1 MKKLVNLSL
10 NKDNDSEITRR
21 ENMKKVV
28 PLSVLSAALVFASV
42 GFLRGNSYKE
52 VLASSYS
59 TSSVTKNINLN
70 DLNDS
75 DIRAYYSNLNS
86 LSESERQGT
95 NLLKNLKPI
104 LKNGQTYFSYGS
116 SATTAVWQMYEIVDR
131 DWEKSPASAI
141 TGYNPATNTITN
153 YSYGKSASSPGM
165 NPYIHALYVNRD
177 KENGTRAWGDHTQTN
192 YGINQEHI
200 WPKSAGFGQDEYG
213 TGARGDIMH
222 LWAGNGRVNGY
233 HHNNWYY
240 GYVDKNK
247 SFEDAGSDYSYLA
260 GNLKGTSKTF
270 GGSNPVFEPQDSD
283 KGDIARAIFYMAA
296 RYNYLS
302 GSDSDGIDSGNPNL
316 EVVNNVSSFVKA
328 EYYSTTTK
336 TGKMGILQDLLEW
349 NRIDPPDE
357 WEIHRNN
364 LCYNNY
370 THNRN
375 PFIDFPQWAEYVW
388 GQSNNGTY
396 VSTPTGAANPTTDSI
411 NDSALKLEEVSTP
424 STTFKVGA
432 TKTLKATTEDASP
445 ITWAIEDNTI
455 VSLDKTS
462 TASGESVVVTALKD
476 GQTKVT
482 ATATVDGKQQSKSF
496 RIVVGE
502 QKSSGGGGSTP
513 QTDDGDGQQSF
524 DFKAFFEANKMWVII
539 GGAGLLVLL
548 IVVIILFAKF
558 GSKKAKKK
566 VNKAIKKTVKK
577 SVKNQSK
584 KK

>member
-1 MKKLVNLSL
+1 MKK
-10 NKDNDSEITRR
+10 II
-21 ENMKKVV
+21 
-28 PLSVLSAALVFASV
+28 PLSVLSIALTFASV
-42 GFLRGNSYKE
+42 GFLKGNSYKE
-52 VLASSYS
+52 VLATSYP

-70 DLNDS
+70 DLSDS
-75 DIRAYYSNLNS
+75 DIRAYYSS
-86 LSESERQGT
+86 LSSLPESERQGT

-104 LKNGQTYFSYGS
+104 LKNNQKYFSYGS
-116 SATTAVWQMYEIVDR
+116 GATTAVWQMYEIVDR

-141 TGYNPATNTITN
+141 PGYDAATNTITN

-177 KENGTRAWGDHTQTN
+177 KENGTKAWGDHTQTN

-240 GYVDKNK
+240 GFVDKNQ
-247 SFEDAGSDYSYLA
+247 SYDDAGNDYPYLA

-270 GGSNPVFEPQDSD
+270 GGTNPVFEPQDSD

-316 EVVNNVSSFVKA
+316 EIVNNVTSFVKA

-370 THNRN
+370 TNNRN

-396 VSTPTGAANPTTDSI
+396 VSTPTGVANPATDSI
-411 NDSALKLEEVSTP
+411 NDSALKLEEVGTP
-424 STTFKVGA
+424 QATFEVGN
-432 TKTLKATTEDASP
+432 TKTLKATTEDDSP
-445 ITWAIEDNTI
+445 ITWSVEDSTI
-455 VSLDKTS
+455 ASLDKTS
-462 TASGESVVVTALKD
+462 TASGESVTVTALKD
-476 GQTKVT
+476 GETKVI
-482 ATATVDGKQQSKSF
+482 ATATIGGVQQSKTF
-496 RIVVGE
+496 KIVVSE
-502 QKSSGGGGSTP
+502 KKSSDGETTP
-513 QTDDGDGQQSF
+513 QSDDNENQSSF
-524 DFKAFFEANKMWVII
+524 DFKTFFEANKVWFIVC
-539 GGAGLLVLL
+539 GVGLLVLL
-548 IVVIILFAKF
+548 IVVIVLFAKF

-566 VNKAIKKTVKK
+566 VNNTIKKTVKK
-577 SVKNQSK
+577 SIKNQSK